1 MIRKARK
8 EELPEILAVY
18 AAARAFMAKTGN
30 PNQWGNHHPPKELLE
45 KDIEIGQLYVSE
57 SDGKVHGAFAFIEG
71 PDPTYSYIENGKW
84 ISDEPYYVI
93 HRIASDGTEKGLLRR
108 AVAFADAVTTHLR
121 IDTHEENTVMQNA
134 IAKCG
139 FTRCGIIYLENG
151 DPRIAYEKL

>member
-1 MIRKARK
+1 MIRKAR
-8 EELPEILAVY
+8 EQDLEQILAVY
-18 AAARAFMAKTGN
+18 AAARAFMANTGN
-30 PNQWGNHHPPKELLE
+30 PNQWGNHHPPKALLE
-45 KDIEIGQLYVSE
+45 NDIKIGQLYVSE
-57 SDGKVHGAFAFIEG
+57 SDGAVHGVFAFIEG
-71 PDPTYSYIENGKW
+71 PDPTYSYIEDGAW

-108 AVAFADAVTTHLR
+108 AVAYADETSTHLR
-121 IDTHEENTVMQNA
+121 IDTHAENLVMQNA